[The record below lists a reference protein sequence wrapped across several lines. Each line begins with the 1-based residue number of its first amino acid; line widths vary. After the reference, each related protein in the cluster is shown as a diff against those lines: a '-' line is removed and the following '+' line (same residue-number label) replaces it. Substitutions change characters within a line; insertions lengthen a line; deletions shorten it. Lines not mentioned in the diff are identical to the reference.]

1 MSQALKVTTSVF
13 VLEVNIVPPISTLVY
28 ELERSM
34 PIKNIDH
41 LTITLWGQD
50 IVGRGPNSL
59 AELAV

>member
-1 MSQALKVTTSVF
+1 MSQVLKVTTSVF
-13 VLEVNIVPPISTLVY
+13 VLEVVNIVPPISTLVY

-50 IVGRGPNSL
+50 IVGRG
-59 AELAV
+59 AELFG